1 MRVKFEIDIDNNV
14 TILDEDQDNSYVK
27 VVQDGDIKIVTVSA
41 PDETIDVITKAQM
54 SIEDNG

>member
-1 MRVKFEIDIDNNV
+1 MRVKFEIDINNNV

>member
-1 MRVKFEIDIDNNV
+1 MRVKFEIDVDNNV
-14 TILDEDQDNSYVK
+14 TILDEDQDNSYVR
-27 VVQDGDIKIVTVSA
+27 VVQDGDIKIVTVTA